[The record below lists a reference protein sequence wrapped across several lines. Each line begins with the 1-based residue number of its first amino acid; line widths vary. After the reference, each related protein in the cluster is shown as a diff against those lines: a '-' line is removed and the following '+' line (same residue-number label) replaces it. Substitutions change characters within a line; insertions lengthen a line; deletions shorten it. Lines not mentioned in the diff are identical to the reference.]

1 MVGSGALALWRVA
14 DPQISPALVLEALIM
29 TRPQLQ
35 PIDTWS
41 HAARLAPIVFLKSLT
56 EKVNEIAQENNDLDE
71 MAISSRK
78 VGYLLRKDLGLKTVR
93 SSSGPEHL
101 KGGYTIIWNGP
112 KIRQLAKNL
121 GFGRMMNSLKYLAN
135 AQLCFG
141 RSSCRPS

>member
-1 MVGSGALALWRVA
+1 MPSNLSTNPQKFKSPDEYVLVGFQHARSDPGALALWRVA

-112 KIRQLAKNL
+112 
-121 GFGRMMNSLKYLAN
+121 
-135 AQLCFG
+135 
-141 RSSCRPS
+141 